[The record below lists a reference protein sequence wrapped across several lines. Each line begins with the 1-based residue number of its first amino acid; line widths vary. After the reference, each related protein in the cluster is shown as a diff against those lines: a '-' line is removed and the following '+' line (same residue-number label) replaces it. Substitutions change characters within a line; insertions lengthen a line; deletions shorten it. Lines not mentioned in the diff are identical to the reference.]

1 MSVYLD
7 YPDFTFCFEYTVL
20 IWIPCCLILFGSP
33 LWVYMI
39 TKENT
44 KFKINISWL
53 IILKTILI
61 VLLII
66 IEIIHLIIASLKQ
79 TSYLVFY
86 LTPSILLVTYL
97 FVLFIIHL
105 ERSNGWKNSSLI
117 FLFWLFLSFNSTIT
131 LRTKIIQQENNVLF
145 YIYYCLI
152 IIMVILS
159 TLSEKY
165 VSNEN
170 DLKNQSPEESSNLLS
185 RLTFFWINPLIK
197 TGYKRDLVRE
207 DLWKI
212 SDKEGSKSTSTKLEN
227 VWSLKANNYIKQMR
241 QLDTTTNNND
251 ESFIYTKDEQE
262 KLKLNNANNDKQE
275 TLLKISQPSLTL
287 AMIKIY
293 FGKFTGIVAIKLTH
307 DILNFVRP
315 ILLE

>member
-1 MSVYLD
+1 
-7 YPDFTFCFEYTVL
+7 
-20 IWIPCCLILFGSP
+20 
-33 LWVYMI
+33 
-39 TKENT
+39 
-44 KFKINISWL
+44 
-53 IILKTILI
+53 
-61 VLLII
+61 
-66 IEIIHLIIASLKQ
+66 
-79 TSYLVFY
+79 
-86 LTPSILLVTYL
+86 
-97 FVLFIIHL
+97 
-105 ERSNGWKNSSLI
+105 
-117 FLFWLFLSFNSTIT
+117 
-131 LRTKIIQQENNVLF
+131 
-145 YIYYCLI
+145 
-152 IIMVILS
+152 MVILS

-227 VWSLKANNYIKQMR
+227 VWNLKANNYIKQMR
-241 QLDTTTNNND
+241 QLDTTTNSND

>member
-1 MSVYLD
+1 
-7 YPDFTFCFEYTVL
+7 
-20 IWIPCCLILFGSP
+20 
-33 LWVYMI
+33 MI

-61 VLLII
+61 ILLIT
-66 IEIIHLIIASLKQ
+66 IEIIHLIYVSLKQ
-79 TSYLVFY
+79 TNNDLVFY

-97 FVLFIIHL
+97 FILFIIHL
-105 ERSNGWKNSSLI
+105 ERLNGWKNSSLI
-117 FLFWLFLSFNSTIT
+117 FLFWLFISFNSTIT
-131 LRTKIIQQENNVLF
+131 LRTKIIQQEYDYLF
-145 YIYYCLI
+145 YIFYFLI
-152 IIMVILS
+152 IVMLILS

-165 VSNEN
+165 NNFSEN

-212 SDKEGSKSTSTKLEN
+212 SDKEGSKSTCNKLEN
-227 VWSLKANNYIKQMR
+227 VWNLKANNYIKQMR
-241 QLDTTTNNND
+241 QLDTNNN

-262 KLKLNNANNDKQE
+262 KLKLNNNKNNTKQE
-275 TLLKISQPSLTL
+275 TQTKLSQPSLTL
-287 AMIKIY
+287 ALIKIN
-293 FGKFTGIVAIKLTH
+293 FGKFAGIVAIKLTH

>member
-1 MSVYLD
+1 
-7 YPDFTFCFEYTVL
+7 
-20 IWIPCCLILFGSP
+20 
-33 LWVYMI
+33 MI

-61 VLLII
+61 VLLIA
-66 IEIIHLIIASLKQ
+66 IEIIHLINASLIKQ
-79 TSYLVFY
+79 ENYLVFY

-105 ERSNGWKNSSLI
+105 ERLNGWKNSSLI
-117 FLFWLFLSFNSTIT
+117 FLFWLFISFNSTIT
-131 LRTKIIQQENNVLF
+131 LRTKIIQQDNDSILF
-145 YIYYCLI
+145 YIFYFLI
-152 IIMVILS
+152 IVMLILS

-165 VSNEN
+165 NNFSEN

-212 SDKEGSKSTSTKLEN
+212 SDKEGSKSTCNKLEN
-227 VWSLKANNYIKQMR
+227 VWNLKANNYIKQMR
-241 QLDTTTNNND
+241 QLDTNNNN
-251 ESFIYTKDEQE
+251 ESSSFIYTKDEQE
-262 KLKLNNANNDKQE
+262 KLKLNNNNNNNNTKQE
-275 TLLKISQPSLTL
+275 TLVKLSQPSLTFAL
-287 AMIKIY
+287 IKIY

>member
-1 MSVYLD
+1 
-7 YPDFTFCFEYTVL
+7 
-20 IWIPCCLILFGSP
+20 
-33 LWVYMI
+33 MI

-79 TSYLVFY
+79 TSHLVFY

-97 FVLFIIHL
+97 LVLFIIHL

-227 VWSLKANNYIKQMR
+227 VWNLKANNYIKQMR

>member
-1 MSVYLD
+1 
-7 YPDFTFCFEYTVL
+7 
-20 IWIPCCLILFGSP
+20 
-33 LWVYMI
+33 MI

-61 VLLII
+61 VLLIA
-66 IEIIHLIIASLKQ
+66 IEIIHLINASLIKQ
-79 TSYLVFY
+79 ENYLVFY

-105 ERSNGWKNSSLI
+105 ERLNGWKNSSLI
-117 FLFWLFLSFNSTIT
+117 FLFWLFISFNSTIT
-131 LRTKIIQQENNVLF
+131 LRTKIIQQDNDSILF
-145 YIYYCLI
+145 YIFYFLI
-152 IIMVILS
+152 IVMLILS

-165 VSNEN
+165 NNFSEN

-212 SDKEGSKSTSTKLEN
+212 SDKEGSKSTCNKLEN
-227 VWSLKANNYIKQMR
+227 VWNLKANNYIKQMR
-241 QLDTTTNNND
+241 QLDTNNNN
-251 ESFIYTKDEQE
+251 ESSSFIYTKDEQE
-262 KLKLNNANNDKQE
+262 KLKLNNNNNTKQE
-275 TLLKISQPSLTL
+275 TLVKLSQPSLTFAL
-287 AMIKIY
+287 IKIY